1 MRTTVERVRNAVA
14 QGTRSRASPN
24 AHQGKNHRLQQ
35 FQEQSDELGQENFRQ
50 EAPGTIFE
58 NSGQAAVPPK
68 WLPYGGWVESE
79 YQSGPDRIV
88 KSSRRWIT
96 FSALEWITFRALQT
110 PGPLLQHQLPDF
122 R

>member
-58 NSGQAAVPPK
+58 TQDRRQYPPNGFLMEDGSNPNIKVGQTGLSKAA
-68 WLPYGGWVESE
+68 GGGSLF
-79 YQSGPDRIV
+79 
-88 KSSRRWIT
+88 RR
-96 FSALEWITFRALQT
+96 
-110 PGPLLQHQLPDF
+110 
-122 R
+122 